1 MLKLNC
7 AAASESESATFTAG
21 MTGKKR
27 GTASGAM
34 NATRPS
40 AKAKARPGTCRRG
53 FSTVVKRLRWGQRR
67 GLRLACAGGQRYAR
81 LDRVHTHYT
90 ASDRPGRHL
99 LFRHGKSCL
108 LDQRLGGGIK
118 RRNQPIHGLRG

>member
-1 MLKLNC
+1 MANSAMLKLNC

-27 GTASGAM
+27 CTASGAM

-40 AKAKARPGTCRRG
+40 AKAKARPGTCRRD

-81 LDRVHTHYT
+81 LDRAHTYYTHLTDQGDIYFAT
-90 ASDRPGRHL
+90 ASAAFSTR
-99 LFRHGKSCL
+99 
-108 LDQRLGGGIK
+108 
-118 RRNQPIHGLRG
+118 GL